1 MRQLNVRIT
10 RKDGTSERALAVR
23 DLVIAGWTGRDK
35 EAMKHH
41 IAELEAIGVKR
52 PPGMPMYYRV
62 SLARLT
68 TEPIIEVL
76 GPETS
81 GEVEFVLVALDGE
94 LYIGVGSDHTD
105 RKLETSGI
113 SISKQ
118 VCDKPIADTFWPF
131 KEVAEHWDRLILRS
145 HVVINGDRQLYQEG
159 SVVSILSPN
168 ELIDGY
174 ANGDRLKDATVMF
187 GGTLPARGGI
197 RPAERFEGELED
209 PVLKRR
215 IAFYYDVRQ
224 LPDNG

>member
-1 MRQLNVRIT
+1 MRQLKVRIT
-10 RKDGTSERALAVR
+10 GKDGTSERALAVC

-68 TEPIIEVL
+68 VEPIIEVL

-131 KEVAEHWDRLILRS
+131 KDVAEHWDRLILRS
-145 HVVINGDRQLYQEG
+145 HVVINGGRQLYQEG

-174 ANGDRLKDATVMF
+174 ANGDRLKDTTVMF